1 MACERCSGAARF
13 TYHSSDP
20 TVLFLCAVFPY
31 IVDINSN
38 PACTAAAAVTGRRQR
53 LGWGCHISRATH
65 AIAFHST
72 VPSPFSSQQALGPS
86 VAHSCCC
93 FSPPCLSPIPW
104 FTSGSKRRRC
114 RAHNRR
120 HSLSRRPQPPPPPP
134 PLVVRASSLL
144 GRALTRTRQT
154 QMRQKEVEEQ
164 ILQICKGHPEVGN
177 IPGTT
182 PHCAA
187 CSLAALPPPTA
198 CPLPPH
204 RLPAPRRRPRPP
216 PADRRACWMPS
227 WRRSWT
233 APSRWTVGPWPSTP
247 CCPPTSCKSWSTP
260 PRRGRRAVPRP
271 TLGHTPRALRFRRL
285 ETVSAQ
291 QADRAVRPGSEG
303 PARPGPWGGGG
314 GGGGLLY
321 WARSCCS
328 CCCCCCCCC
337 LQRHT
342 DRCAAPLVRCSD
354 AARFKGLAAEDM
366 LVYQCIQ
373 SAGSMGA
380 GRGWWGAG
388 RGAGGCSPAAAARL
402 AGWIACVTLPAQ
414 AVRRALAGCLPA
426 CLAASADAAAAGVPC
441 PPPRT
446 AAEELLQASGRG
458 T

>member
-1 MACERCSGAARF
+1 MLDAQLEAELD
-13 TYHSSDP
+13 SS
-20 TVLFLCAVFPY
+20 VAV
-31 IVDINSN
+31 DRRALAINALLSTHKLQIMVN
-38 PACTAAAAVTGRRQR
+38 PASAGSHIYKAAAADTARCAGER
-53 LGWGCHISRATH
+53 G
-65 AIAFHST
+65 
-72 VPSPFSSQQALGPS
+72 GP
-86 VAHSCCC
+86 
-93 FSPPCLSPIPW
+93 
-104 FTSGSKRRRC
+104 
-114 RAHNRR
+114 
-120 HSLSRRPQPPPPPP
+120 
-134 PLVVRASSLL
+134 
-144 GRALTRTRQT
+144 
-154 QMRQKEVEEQ
+154 
-164 ILQICKGHPEVGN
+164 
-177 IPGTT
+177 
-182 PHCAA
+182 
-187 CSLAALPPPTA
+187 
-198 CPLPPH
+198 
-204 RLPAPRRRPRPP
+204 
-216 PADRRACWMPS
+216 
-227 WRRSWT
+227 
-233 APSRWTVGPWPSTP
+233 
-247 CCPPTSCKSWSTP
+247 
-260 PRRGRRAVPRP
+260 
-271 TLGHTPRALRFRRL
+271 
-285 ETVSAQ
+285 
-291 QADRAVRPGSEG
+291 
-303 PARPGPWGGGG
+303 G